1 VSTIG
6 QTHSDYGAM
15 CPIDRPMTLVPGL
28 AATNTAIPMTSKIRF
43 TLLANLGSL
52 LLAVTDAS
60 QAYQLRQPAYM
71 NVNLGGI
78 YGKQH
83 TCPRWEDPSSG
94 KLWAERY
101 RCGWQLQRPIPY
113 PLVTVWV
120 AV

>member
-1 VSTIG
+1 
-6 QTHSDYGAM
+6 
-15 CPIDRPMTLVPGL
+15 MTPGSGV
-28 AATNTAIPMTSKIRF
+28 AATNTAIPMTSMIRF
-43 TLLANLGSL
+43 ALLASVGSL
-52 LLAVTDAS
+52 LLAVTDVS
-60 QAYQLRQPAYM
+60 QAYQLRQGAYM
-71 NVNLGGI
+71 SVNLGGI

-101 RCGWQLQRPIPY
+101 QCGWQLQRRIPY